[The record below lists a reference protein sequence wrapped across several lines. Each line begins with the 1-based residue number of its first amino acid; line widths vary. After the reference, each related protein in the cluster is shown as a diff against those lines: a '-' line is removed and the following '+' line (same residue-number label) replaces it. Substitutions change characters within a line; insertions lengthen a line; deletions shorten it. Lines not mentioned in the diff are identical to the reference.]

1 MCIHSHIVGSL
12 FHMESLVFDF
22 KVIIVFSEG
31 GRHVK
36 DSINSYSV
44 CNELVR
50 GGFGHLSSDDSAAGL
65 LVLLLC
71 NECEYENTHTVFQG
85 GLVCLCLLICAD
97 IMPEECICSAGV
109 MVCFAPA
116 LFRQPPL

>member
-31 GRHVK
+31 GKHVK

-50 GGFGHLSSDDSAAGL
+50 GGFGHRSSDDSAAGL
-65 LVLLLC
+65 LVLVLC
-71 NECEYENTHTVFQG
+71 NEREYENTHTVFQG
-85 GLVCLCLLICAD
+85 DL
-97 IMPEECICSAGV
+97 M
-109 MVCFAPA
+109 CFCVY
-116 LFRQPPL
+116 